1 VTSRLGTG
9 TFFTVYILFV
19 SCKKFN
25 PENSYVF
32 VHIFILVLFIRDVPI
47 WLIWLKYLS
56 WFLYG
61 FEALLINQ
69 WDGIENITCPAE
81 VRTTNKKQSTNGS
94 AEDCGLKENRDIF

>member
-1 VTSRLGTG
+1 VSVIELVWISLTILTASFKPPLKSVY
-9 TFFTVYILFV
+9 FFGKVVFFLF
-19 SCKKFN
+19 S
-25 PENSYVF
+25 
-32 VHIFILVLFIRDVPI
+32 DVPI

-81 VRTTNKKQSTNGS
+81 VRLTV
-94 AEDCGLKENRDIF
+94 L

>member
-1 VTSRLGTG
+1 M
-9 TFFTVYILFV
+9 
-19 SCKKFN
+19 
-25 PENSYVF
+25 
-32 VHIFILVLFIRDVPI
+32 IRDVPI

-81 VRTTNKKQSTNGS
+81 VRTTNKRQSINCS
-94 AEDCGLKENRDIF
+94 AEDCGFKKSEAGYFL